1 MHIVANSMPA
11 AAAAAAADMMY
22 TGGGGVY
29 VTYAG
34 PAILQ
39 LV

>member
-34 PAILQ
+34 PAMVQ